1 MKLLSLEPIDL
12 LKDRCSSMLNYL
24 LWHLLHLKEGGQCAT
39 ETKVND
45 INKQNKSTAR
55 AGVPNRKRQMNNNN
69 YYWV

>member
-12 LKDRCSSMLNYL
+12 LKARCSSMSNYL
-24 LWHLLHLKEGGQCAT
+24 PWHLLHLKEGGQCAT

-45 INKQNKSTAR
+45 INKQNKSTSR

-69 YYWV
+69 YY